1 MEVDIS
7 RKVNYFVKFGLI
19 GLIAVALLCSAGI
32 WYYQNQNNRMK
43 LYDAQVTSTMV
54 GVRTKANGKIAELN
68 VNDGDHVAAGEVIAR
83 IEVSVTEEQIQQLE
97 QNLEL
102 AKRNLAEIQKGQ
114 TITTPVM
121 SEGGGG
127 GGSTVSQAAVAQA
140 EARMQRMEE
149 LFKMGAI
156 SAVKRD
162 EAVAEYAA
170 AKAAASSSVAAPPKV
185 TYRTVVQPSSPEV
198 IKSAEIQVRQAE
210 AALESAKKDSQATEI
225 VAPVD
230 GTIYCT
236 DLKEGSE
243 VKAGQ
248 TIMNIGD
255 AGNIWLEARVTP
267 EQKGKIRLGQFVTY
281 EIEGHALQGTVLEIE
296 SDDDAAENEEASA
309 QTDTEGNEPP
319 AEDGKSTVK
328 ISLPAEVSFELK
340 PGMKTVVQVAVD
352 K

>member
-32 WYYQNQNNRMK
+32 WYYQHQNNRMK

-54 GVRTKANGKIAELN
+54 GVRTKANGKVAELK

-114 TITTPVM
+114 TITTPVV
-121 SEGGGG
+121 SEGGG

-170 AKAAASSSVAAPPKV
+170 AKAAASSAAAPPKI

-296 SDDDAAENEEASA
+296 SDDAAEDGEASA